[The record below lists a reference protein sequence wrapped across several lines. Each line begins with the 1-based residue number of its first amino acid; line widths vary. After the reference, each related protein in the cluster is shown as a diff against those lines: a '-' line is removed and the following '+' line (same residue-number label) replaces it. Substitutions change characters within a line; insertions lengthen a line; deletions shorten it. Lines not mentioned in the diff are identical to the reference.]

1 MEKQIENIFGEIIS
15 NPFNNIG
22 FLDKYFILFEK
33 RKYLEKDFENIYN
46 DMQNAYFYGRYF
58 HMDDEELV
66 IIFKKLLSCVIH
78 EKNDKTRMKVIPLII
93 YLNSIAQDINNI
105 LYKYLYENL
114 YFESF
119 NHIKDFFIGT
129 ISSSDCNINLD
140 NLPMYYHLEKELTQS
155 YYLGIQNNDLKK
167 IYDFLDAHERR
178 GSFFPEPY
186 IEFLSYVSVK
196 IFFDDFVNI
205 INNKNPLDIQFL
217 IKNFTTEDKLKIAI
231 NSNNNFLKFDVIR
244 SLVYFNSNNQFS
256 KNLLKNENE
265 LISEIIISLS
275 RDENNWKD
283 FLQYFFIYPSRNPQL
298 FLPFASTID
307 NLSYN
312 KIDVLIKFIKIERF
326 NNEIA
331 RISINNLVLKMKD
344 DEKQKYILQR
354 IHNRWIDFI
363 ENYHDYFG
371 DIFLTDVIDIVIV
384 YIREFLTKS
393 NIELIL
399 NQSMYNLEEIDNQ
412 WFKDGSEM
420 SNYFYKQLTITFV
433 YSFGIEQHKLYEIRS
448 KLKVLLAKYRWLK
461 NEHSINNQK
470 TTLQLFNEYIFNEY
484 EK

>member
-1 MEKQIENIFGEIIS
+1 MEKQIENIFGDVVF
-15 NPFNNIG
+15 NPLYEIG
-22 FLDKYFILFEK
+22 FLDRYYKLFRDK
-33 RKYLEKDFENIYN
+33 KYLGKDFECIYN
-46 DMQNAYFYGRYF
+46 DMQNTYFYGRHF
-58 HMDDEELV
+58 HMNDEEL
-66 IIFKKLLSCVIH
+66 IIIYKKLLSNIIH
-78 EKNDKTRMKVIPLII
+78 EKNDKTRIKLIPLII
-93 YLNSIAQDINNI
+93 YLNSITHDINNI

-119 NHIKDFFIGT
+119 KAIKDFFIGT
-129 ISSSDCNINLD
+129 IASSESNINLD
-140 NLPMYYHLEKELTQS
+140 SLPTYYHLEKELIQT

-167 IYDFLDAHERR
+167 IYYFLDAYERS
-178 GSFFPEPY
+178 GGFSPEPY

-196 IFFDDFVNI
+196 IFFADFLNI
-205 INNKNPLDIQFL
+205 INNKDPLDIQLL
-217 IKNFTTEDKLKIAI
+217 IKNFTSEDKLKIAI
-231 NSNNNFLKFDVIR
+231 NTNNNFLKFYVIR
-244 SLVYFNSNNQFS
+244 NFVYFRSNNQFS

-265 LISEIIISLS
+265 LISEIILDLS
-275 RDENNWKD
+275 KDENDWKY
-283 FLQYFFIYPSRNPQL
+283 FLEYFLIYPSRSPQL

-312 KIDVLIKFIKIERF
+312 KIDILIESIKIERF
-326 NNEIA
+326 HNEA
-331 RISINNLVLKMKD
+331 VKISLNNLVFKMKD

-354 IHNRWIDFI
+354 IHNRWIAFI
-363 ENYHDYFG
+363 ENYDDYFG
-371 DIFLTDVIDIVIV
+371 NILLTDVLDIVIV
-384 YIREFLTKS
+384 YIREFLTK
-393 NIELIL
+393 NYIESIL
-399 NQSMYNLEEIDNQ
+399 TQSIYNLEEIDNQ